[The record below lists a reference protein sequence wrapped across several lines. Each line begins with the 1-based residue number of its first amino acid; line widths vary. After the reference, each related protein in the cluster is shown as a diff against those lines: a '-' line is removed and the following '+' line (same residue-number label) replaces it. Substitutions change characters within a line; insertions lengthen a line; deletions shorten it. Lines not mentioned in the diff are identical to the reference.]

1 MGIDQLACEVLM
13 LGAQDRAVLAETIWE
28 SLEDPFVLSSDLSEE
43 KAMALARRRDQ
54 ELERGEVVPLS
65 HQDLMERLRR

>member
-28 SLEDPFVLSSDLSEE
+28 SLDDPFVLSTDLSEE
-43 KAMALARRRDQ
+43 KALALARQRDQ
-54 ELERGEVVPLS
+54 ELDRGDVVPLS
-65 HQDLMERLRR
+65 HQTLRERLRP

>member
-13 LGAQDRAVLAETIWE
+13 LGAQDRAILAETIWE
-28 SLEDPFVLSSDLSEE
+28 SLEDPFVLPPDLSEE

-54 ELERGEVVPLS
+54 ELEQGEVVPLS
-65 HQDLMERLRR
+65 HQVLMERLRR

>member
-28 SLEDPFVLSSDLSEE
+28 SLEDPFVLSTDLSEE

-54 ELERGEVVPLS
+54 ELEHGEVVPLS
-65 HQDLMERLRR
+65 HQTLMERLRR